1 MIQSLRQNFMYIL
14 AGTLLFVVL
23 SSKNILIYNEELLIA
38 LSFLAFIVT
47 SASTM
52 GDAIAETFQT
62 RATHIQDELQA
73 FFHTK
78 ETMLK
83 EVKHHIQLQQK
94 IAQSVM
100 ALGAIVLVNVE
111 TIHTQRA
118 QAVRN
123 TVQTQAVTQLQNM
136 MTQQHALQA
145 HLHTVT
151 CNAYKH
157 VMLDA
162 MLLQKKTMQTLCMQ
176 NALELIGTMKRKDT
190 AQKTSV
196 ANTAEQT
203 SQSKAKKA
211 TVSKTPKTKKK

>member
-1 MIQSLRQNFMYIL
+1 MIRSLRQNFMYIL

-83 EVKHHIQLQQK
+83 EVKHQSQVQQK

-100 ALGAIVLVNVE
+100 ALGALVLVNVE
-111 TIHTQRA
+111 SIHTQRA

-136 MTQQHALQA
+136 ITQQHALQA

-151 CNAYKH
+151 CHAYKH

-176 NALELIGTMKRKDT
+176 NALELVGTMKRKD
-190 AQKTSV
+190 APQKVSFS
-196 ANTAEQT
+196 NSEEQI
-203 SQSKAKKA
+203 SPAKAKKA
-211 TVSKTPKTKKK
+211 ASPKKTKKK